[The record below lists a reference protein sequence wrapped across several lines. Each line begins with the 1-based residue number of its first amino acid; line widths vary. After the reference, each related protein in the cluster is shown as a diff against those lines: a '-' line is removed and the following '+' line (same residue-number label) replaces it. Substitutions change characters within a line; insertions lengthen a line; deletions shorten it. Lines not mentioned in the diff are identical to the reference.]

1 MLIYMLSFMYKY
13 MHVYSICTVHCKCTL
28 CCCACRFTTAS
39 VYYGLT
45 LNATSLAG
53 NDYFDTFLSS
63 EASATP
69 DSHMNLSRILSFA
82 QARSRFRHTCQSSSS
97 TTTSVAGRPP
107 PCCSHL
113 SPPASGRSPSSR
125 KVKFPVSKHVLNRW
139 KSSCTCMRWMVLQ
152 CGRGWCCWW

>member
-113 SPPASGRSPSSR
+113 SPPASGRSPPRSGR
-125 KVKFPVSKHVLNRW
+125 RRGRPRRAGGCAGRRRPGPRGTP
-139 KSSCTCMRWMVLQ
+139 CTARP
-152 CGRGWCCWW
+152 RARR